1 MKISLFEKVET
12 REFTIGDIDS
22 ILKFQDELRKRES
35 YSFFCEKVFI
45 DILKEIQTSGS
56 LFGRVAYLEEEIVGF
71 IFGDINPKW
80 YRGRE
85 CAWLIAIVVHPDYR
99 RQGIGKRLL
108 VEFLDKVR
116 ELGLKKVCTVAEFT
130 DEETLSFLRK
140 MGFKRGKF
148 VQLEKQI

>member
-1 MKISLFEKVET
+1 MKVSLFEKVET
-12 REFTIGDIDS
+12 KEFSMQEVDS
-22 ILKFQDELRKRES
+22 ILKFQDELRKRGN

-45 DILKEIQTSGS
+45 DILKEIQTSGT
-56 LFGRVAYLEEEIVGF
+56 LFGRVAYLDEEIVGF
-71 IFGDINPKW
+71 IFGDTQPKW

-116 ELGLKKVCTVAEFT
+116 ELGLKKICTVAEFT
-130 DEETLSFLRK
+130 DEETLSFLQK